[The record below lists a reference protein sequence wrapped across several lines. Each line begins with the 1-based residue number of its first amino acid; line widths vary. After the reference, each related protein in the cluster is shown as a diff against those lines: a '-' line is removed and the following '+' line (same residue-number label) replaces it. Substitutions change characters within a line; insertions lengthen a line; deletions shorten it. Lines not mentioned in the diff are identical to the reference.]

1 MASAASATLRLVSA
15 GRSSI
20 TAMSTM
26 LIMIHERTVGTAAPQ
41 RRGRSPFLD
50 GKAERK
56 RRNKCEQRAHEPEH
70 GSGHDHHMQAG
81 NGKDVREARKARSLV
96 QLLGNASPRAGDER
110 DGDLAGLTSNT
121 ALMRALTRALSASM
135 PDQALRSQGKA
146 PASFKD

>member
-1 MASAASATLRLVSA
+1 
-15 GRSSI
+15 
-20 TAMSTM
+20 M

-110 DGDLAGLTSNT
+110 DGDLAGLTLQYRPDAGVDACSQRID
-121 ALMRALTRALSASM
+121 ARPGPEVPRQSTRVI
-135 PDQALRSQGKA
+135 QGLNLA
-146 PASFKD
+146 RP

>member
-1 MASAASATLRLVSA
+1 
-15 GRSSI
+15 
-20 TAMSTM
+20 
-26 LIMIHERTVGTAAPQ
+26 MIHERTVGTAAPQ
-41 RRGRSPFLD
+41 RRGRNPFLD

-110 DGDLAGLTSNT
+110 DGDLAGLTLQCRPD
-121 ALMRALTRALSASM
+121 AALTRALSASM

>member
-1 MASAASATLRLVSA
+1 
-15 GRSSI
+15 
-20 TAMSTM
+20 
-26 LIMIHERTVGTAAPQ
+26 MIHERTVGTAATQ

-56 RRNKCEQRAHEPEH
+56 RRNKCEQRAHESEH

>member
-1 MASAASATLRLVSA
+1 
-15 GRSSI
+15 
-20 TAMSTM
+20 
-26 LIMIHERTVGTAAPQ
+26 MIHERTVGTAAPQ

-81 NGKDVREARKARSLV
+81 NGKDVREMQAGNGKDVREARKARSLV

-110 DGDLAGLTSNT
+110 DGDLAGLT
-121 ALMRALTRALSASM
+121 LQYR
-135 PDQALRSQGKA
+135 PDAGVDACSQRIDARPGPEVPGKA

>member
-1 MASAASATLRLVSA
+1 
-15 GRSSI
+15 
-20 TAMSTM
+20 
-26 LIMIHERTVGTAAPQ
+26 MIHERTVGPPRHSAAAAAH
-41 RRGRSPFLD
+41 FLM
-50 GKAERK
+50 GKRERK